1 MLSNLKHIY
10 NLYGLKTKADYDKLI
25 SDDKGKK
32 IDFLVKKSSV
42 LRLYTTKKQVEALI
56 TSPRWCYIKRLLND

>member
-1 MLSNLKHIY
+1 MLRNLKHIY
-10 NLYGLKTKADYDKLI
+10 NLYGLKSKADYDELI

-32 IDFLVKKSSV
+32 IDFLVKNSSI

-56 TSPRWCYIKRLLND
+56 TSPRWSYIKKLLND